1 MPFLE
6 AADGTALFTTD
17 SGVGRPVVFVHGWP
31 LSSAMWEY
39 QIPMIA
45 AQGYRCIAYDR
56 RGFGRS
62 DQPWTGYDYDTLADD
77 LATVINAHDLHDVTL
92 VGFSMGGGEVA
103 RYLTRH
109 GAGRI
114 ARAVLISSVT
124 PMLVRTPDHPDG
136 VDPEVFDTM
145 LDGISRDRPTFMAGF
160 ARQFYGAG
168 MLNFTV
174 TSDLLAWTGNLAM
187 QGSAKATMDCVRAF
201 GMTDFRPDMAAFT
214 MPTLIIHGDADA
226 TVPIDVS
233 ARAAA
238 ASIPGAMLLEYG
250 GAAHG
255 LFFTEKDRLNAD
267 LLAFLDGRVPQ
278 SPGLMPMMA

>member
-6 AADGTALFTTD
+6 TADKTALFTTD
-17 SGVGRPVVFVHGWP
+17 SGAGSPVVFVHGWP

-39 QIPMIA
+39 QIPVIA

-62 DQPWTGYDYDTLADD
+62 DQPWSGYDYDTLADD
-77 LATVINAHDLHDVTL
+77 LAAVIDAYDLHDVTL

-103 RYLTRH
+103 RYLSRH
-109 GAGRI
+109 GAGRV

-124 PMLVRTPDHPDG
+124 PMLATTPDHPDA
-136 VDPEVFDTM
+136 VDPGVFEAM
-145 LDGISRDRPTFMAGF
+145 LDGIARDRPTFMASF

-168 MLNFTV
+168 LLNFTV
-174 TSDLLAWTGNLAM
+174 TSELLAWTGALAM
-187 QGSAKATMDCVRAF
+187 QGAARATTECVRAF
-201 GMTDFRPDMAAFT
+201 GFTDFRPDMAAFT

-226 TVPIDVS
+226 TVPIAVS

-238 ASIPGAMLLEYG
+238 ALIPGAMLLEYG

-267 LLAFLDGRVPQ
+267 LLAFLADRVPQ
-278 SPGLMPMMA
+278 SPGLMPTIA